1 MRATDM
7 KSSFPVVGIG
17 ASAGGLRALE
27 GFFAPMPAKPG
38 MAFVVITHLA
48 PDRKSLLVEIFAR
61 HAALP
66 VEVAVDR
73 QMVEADKVYVMLP
86 NATLT
91 IDEGRLRLAEIPH
104 DRHERAPIDIFFS
117 SLARS
122 CGEYAV
128 GVVLS
133 GSGADGVLGVKA
145 IKENGGLTMAQTLD
159 GSGPGFTGM
168 PDSAIATGLIDFAM
182 PVEAMSARLV
192 ANAKALEGAE
202 AFVKEQS
209 DSESKTSSHSESR
222 SGSGDQAWAEAKNT
236 VCAVLRARTG
246 HDFSGYKTPTFLRR
260 IHRRM
265 RIRQCDSLA
274 AYLELLDKDQGEA
287 TLLFRD
293 LLIKVTSFF
302 RDASAFESLKKQVIP
317 RLFEGRDAS
326 DAVRVWVP
334 GCATG
339 EEVYSLGVLL
349 REHLETLRAP
359 PRVTIFATDIDEQ
372 TLAVARAGRYPEAL
386 LTGVSAERRSRF
398 FTNDGQADQVY
409 VIAKEVR
416 DLCVFSAHSLL
427 RDPPFSRMDLISC
440 RNLLIYF
447 GAEAQRQVM
456 PILFYALQPR
466 GYLFLGMS
474 ESIGRFSDKFVS
486 VDKKHCVFQ
495 ARDMGARARMPLFV
509 GGMDPAGFSMTVTD
523 RRVPAG
529 PAPFR
534 QSVETC
540 IAEKFAPP
548 HVVVSGDGEIV
559 YFSARTGKYLEIPP
573 GAPTQA
579 LLTTARKGLRL
590 DLRRMLREA
599 IETSRS
605 VTRQDI
611 LIEGDDGGAKRIDL
625 TVEPFE
631 HPGPQPLFLVV
642 FKARETAAA
651 ATRVADPSND
661 NTVLESELRD
671 TRERLQATIEEYE
684 TALEQLKS
692 ANEELVS
699 LNEEMQSSN
708 EELES
713 SKEELQSLNEE
724 LQTVNHELYAK
735 IEDLDRANADLSNL
749 FESSQIATVFLD
761 RNLVI
766 RSFTPEVSRLFN
778 IIATDKGRPLTDLAI
793 KLSYPELQADIRHV
807 LETGDPFERRV
818 RRQESG
824 AEIDAPYYLA
834 RFTPYRNAVHGVDGV
849 VVTFV
854 DVTSVAKSE
863 ERQRTLVAELNHR
876 VKNVLAVI
884 LAIAQQTLTRSA
896 SPEAF
901 APAFF
906 ARLHAMARAHELLS
920 RKNWGE
926 VAIEELVGQALAPYL
941 SAGNERIATSGP
953 SLSLSAKLSL
963 GLVMALNELAT
974 NAVKY
979 GALSNESGRI
989 TLSWEVVTENQG
1001 PELDFAWRESDGPK
1015 VAAPTKD
1022 GFGLT
1027 LIKREIEYSLGGAA
1041 SIDFAPDGVAAILR
1055 IPLKRL
1061 RGVQE

>member
-1 MRATDM
+1 
-7 KSSFPVVGIG
+7 
-17 ASAGGLRALE
+17 
-27 GFFAPMPAKPG
+27 MPANPG

-48 PDRKSLLVEIFAR
+48 PDRKSLLVEILAR

-66 VEVAVDR
+66 VEVAVDG
-73 QMVEADKVYVMLP
+73 QMVEADKVYVMPP

-91 IDEGRLRLAEIPH
+91 IGEGRLRLAVVPH
-104 DRHERAPIDIFFS
+104 ARHERAPIDIFFS

-122 CGEYAV
+122 CGEFAV

-133 GSGADGVLGVKA
+133 GSGADGVLGIKA

-159 GSGPGFTGM
+159 GSGPGFAGM
-168 PDSAIATGLIDFAM
+168 PDSAIATGLIDFAA
-182 PVEAMSARLV
+182 PVESMAARLV
-192 ANAKALEGAE
+192 ENAKALEGVE
-202 AFVKEQS
+202 AFVRVQS
-209 DSESKTSSHSESR
+209 DSESKSSSHAESR
-222 SGSGDQAWAEAKNT
+222 SDSGDQAWAEAKAP
-236 VCAVLRARTG
+236 VCSVLRAKTG

-265 RIRQCDSLA
+265 RIRQCGSLA
-274 AYLELLDKDQGEA
+274 AYLELLDKDPGEA

-302 RDASAFESLKKQVIP
+302 RDAAAFEALKKHVIP

-339 EEVYSLGVLL
+339 EEVYSLAMLL
-349 REHLETLRAP
+349 REHVDSLRAP
-359 PRVTIFATDIDEQ
+359 PHVTIFATDIDEQ

-386 LTGVSAERRSRF
+386 LTGVSAERRRRF
-398 FTNDGQADQVY
+398 FTSDGQTGQIFV
-409 VIAKEVR
+409 VAKDVR

-447 GAEAQRQVM
+447 GVEAQRQVM

-474 ESIGRFSDKFVS
+474 ESIGRFADKFMP

-495 ARDMGARARMPLFV
+495 ARDMGGSRAPMPLFV
-509 GGMDPAGFSMTVTD
+509 GGAHPADFSMVVMD

-534 QSVETC
+534 QSVESC

-548 HVVVSGDGEIV
+548 HVVVSADGDIV
-559 YFSARTGKYLEIPP
+559 YFSARIGKYLEIPP

-605 VTRQDI
+605 ISRRDI
-611 LIEGDDGGAKRIDL
+611 LIESDDGGAERIDL

-642 FKARETAAA
+642 FNAREKAAA

-749 FESSQIATVFLD
+749 FDSSRIATVFLD

-793 KLSYPELQADIRHV
+793 KLSYPDLQADIRHV
-807 LETGDPFERRV
+807 LETGEPFERRV
-818 RRQESG
+818 RRHEIED
-824 AEIDAPYYLA
+824 EIDEPHYLA
-834 RFTPYRNAVHGVDGV
+834 RFTPYRNAAQGVDGV

-863 ERQRTLVAELNHR
+863 ECQRTLVAELNHR

-896 SPEAF
+896 TPEAF

-906 ARLHAMARAHELLS
+906 ARLQAMARAHELLS
-920 RKNWGE
+920 RKNWGD
-926 VAIEELVGQALAPYL
+926 VAIEDLVGQALAPHL

-953 SLSLSAKLSL
+953 SLSLPAKLAL

-989 TLSWEVVTENQG
+989 TLSWEVVNENEG
-1001 PELDFAWRESDGPK
+1001 PELDFAWRESGGPTF
-1015 VAAPTKD
+1015 AAPTKD

-1027 LIKREIEYSLGGAA
+1027 LIKREIEYSLGGVA
-1041 SIDFAPDGVAAILR
+1041 SVDFAPDGVAARLR
-1055 IPLKRL
+1055 MPLKRL

>member
-1 MRATDM
+1 M
-7 KSSFPVVGIG
+7 KSCFPVVGIG

-27 GFFAPMPAKPG
+27 GFFAAMPANPG

-48 PDRKSLLVEIFAR
+48 PDRKSLLVEILAR

-66 VEVAVDR
+66 VEVALDG
-73 QMVEADKVYVMLP
+73 QMVEADKVYVMPP

-91 IDEGRLRLAEIPH
+91 IADGRLQLAEIPH
-104 DRHERAPIDIFFS
+104 ERHERAPIDIFFS

-145 IKENGGLTMAQTLD
+145 IKENGGLTMAQTPD

-168 PDSAIATGLIDFAM
+168 PDSAIATGLIDFAT
-182 PVEAMSARLV
+182 PVETMAARLV
-192 ANAKALEGAE
+192 ENAKALEGAE
-202 AFVKEQS
+202 AFVKAPSVKGVEPAGHEESHPGSS
-209 DSESKTSSHSESR
+209 DS
-222 SGSGDQAWAEAKNT
+222 GLGDLAWVEAKTT
-236 VCAVLRARTG
+236 VCSVLRAKTG
-246 HDFSGYKTPTFLRR
+246 HDFSGYKTATFLRR

-265 RIRQCDSLA
+265 RIRQCDSLDT
-274 AYLELLDKDQGEA
+274 YLELLDRDPGEA

-302 RDASAFESLKKQVIP
+302 RDAAAFEALRKLAIP

-326 DAVRVWVP
+326 DSVRVWIP

-339 EEVYSLGVLL
+339 EEVYSVAVLL
-349 REHLETLRAP
+349 REHMETLRAP
-359 PRVTIFATDIDEQ
+359 PRVTIFATDIDEP
-372 TLAVARAGRYPEAL
+372 TLAVARSGRYPETL
-386 LTGVSAERRSRF
+386 LTGVSAERRRRF
-398 FTNDGQADQVY
+398 FTPDSQTGQIFVVANE
-409 VIAKEVR
+409 IR

-456 PILFYALQPR
+456 PILYYALQPR

-509 GGMDPAGFSMTVTD
+509 GGTNPGFSMPVTD

-548 HVVVSGDGEIV
+548 HVVVSGDGDIV

-605 VTRQDI
+605 VTSRDI
-611 LIEGDDGGAKRIDL
+611 LIESDDGGGERIDL

-631 HPGPQPLFLVV
+631 HSGPQPLFLVV
-642 FKARETAAA
+642 FSARGAAVAGTRIAVPSDDNA
-651 ATRVADPSND
+651 A
-661 NTVLESELRD
+661 LESELRD
-671 TRERLQATIEEYE
+671 TRERLQGTIEEYE

-724 LQTVNHELYAK
+724 LQTVNCELYAK
-735 IEDLDRANADLSNL
+735 IDDLDRANADLSNL
-749 FESSQIATVFLD
+749 FESGRIATVFLD

-766 RSFTPEVSRLFN
+766 RSFTPEVARLFN

-793 KLSYPELQADIRHV
+793 KLAYPELQADIRHV
-807 LETGDPFERRV
+807 LETGEPFERRA
-818 RRQESG
+818 RQD
-824 AEIDAPYYLA
+824 EIDAPYFLA
-834 RFTPYRNAVHGVDGV
+834 RLTPYRNAAHDIDGV
-849 VVTFV
+849 VATFI

-876 VKNVLAVI
+876 VKNVLTVI
-884 LAIAQQTLTRSA
+884 LAIAQQTLNRS
-896 SPEAF
+896 SNPSAF

-906 ARLHAMARAHELLS
+906 ARLQAMARAHELLS
-920 RKNWGE
+920 RKNWGD
-926 VAIEELVGQALAPYL
+926 VDIEDLVKQALAPYL
-941 SAGNERIATSGP
+941 AAGPQRIAMSGP
-953 SLSLSAKLSL
+953 SRSLQAKLAL
-963 GLVMALNELAT
+963 GLGMALDELAT

-989 TLSWEVVTENQG
+989 TLTWEGVTENDG
-1001 PELDFAWRESDGPK
+1001 PELEIAWRESGGPGV
-1015 VAAPTKD
+1015 VAPSKD

-1027 LIKREIEYSLGGAA
+1027 LIKREIEYNLGGVA
-1041 SIDFAPDGVAAILR
+1041 SINFAPDGLVAILR

-1061 RGVQE
+1061 SGVKE

>member
-1 MRATDM
+1 M
-7 KSSFPVVGIG
+7 KSFFPVVGIG

-27 GFFAPMPAKPG
+27 GFFAPMPANPG

-48 PDRKSLLVEIFAR
+48 PDRKSLLVEILAR

-66 VEVAVDR
+66 VEVAVDG
-73 QMVEADKVYVMLP
+73 QMVEADKVYVMPP

-91 IDEGRLRLAEIPH
+91 IGEGRLRLAVVPH

-122 CGEYAV
+122 CGEFAV

-159 GSGPGFTGM
+159 GSGPGFAGM
-168 PDSAIATGLIDFAM
+168 PDSAIATGLIDFAA
-182 PVEAMSARLV
+182 PVESMAARLV
-192 ANAKALEGAE
+192 ENAQALEGVE
-202 AFVKEQS
+202 AFVRVQS
-209 DSESKTSSHSESR
+209 DSESKSSNHAESP
-222 SGSGDQAWAEAKNT
+222 SGSGDQAWAEAKT
-236 VCAVLRARTG
+236 PVCSVLRARTG
-246 HDFSGYKTPTFLRR
+246 HDFSGYKTATFLRR

-265 RIRQCDSLA
+265 RIQQCDSLA
-274 AYLELLDKDQGEA
+274 AYLELLEKDPGEA

-302 RDASAFESLKKQVIP
+302 RDVAAFEALKKHVIP

-339 EEVYSLGVLL
+339 EEVYSLAMLL
-349 REHLETLRAP
+349 REHVDTLRAP

-386 LTGVSAERRSRF
+386 LTGVSAERRRRF
-398 FTNDGQADQVY
+398 FTSDGQTGQIFV
-409 VIAKEVR
+409 VAKDVR

-474 ESIGRFSDKFVS
+474 ESIGRFSDKFMPVN
-486 VDKKHCVFQ
+486 KKHCVFQ
-495 ARDMGARARMPLFV
+495 ARDMGGPRARMPLLV
-509 GGMDPAGFSMTVTD
+509 GGTDPAGFSIAVMD
-523 RRVPAG
+523 RRGAAG
-529 PAPFR
+529 PAVFR
-534 QSVETC
+534 QGVETR

-548 HVVVSGDGEIV
+548 HVVVSGDGDIV

-573 GAPTQA
+573 GAPSQA

-605 VTRQDI
+605 VTRRDI
-611 LIEGDDGGAKRIDL
+611 LIESDDGDAERIDL

-642 FKARETAAA
+642 FNAREAAA
-651 ATRVADPSND
+651 PATRVADPSND

-793 KLSYPELQADIRHV
+793 KLSYPDLQADIRHV
-807 LETGDPFERRV
+807 LETGEPFERRV
-818 RRQESG
+818 RRQEVG
-824 AEIDAPYYLA
+824 DEIDAPYYLA
-834 RFTPYRNAVHGVDGV
+834 RFTPYRNAAQGVDGV

-906 ARLHAMARAHELLS
+906 ARLQAMARAHELLS

-941 SAGNERIATSGP
+941 AAGNERIATSGP
-953 SLSLSAKLSL
+953 SLSLPAKLSL

-989 TLSWEVVTENQG
+989 TLTWEVVDENEG
-1001 PELDFAWRESDGPK
+1001 PELDFTWRESGGPT
-1015 VAAPTKD
+1015 VAAPGKD

-1041 SIDFAPDGVAAILR
+1041 SIDFAHDGVAARLR

>member
-1 MRATDM
+1 MKATNM
-7 KSSFPVVGIG
+7 KSCIPVVGIG

-27 GFFAPMPAKPG
+27 GFFAAMPANPG

-48 PDRKSLLVEIFAR
+48 PDRKSLLVEILAR

-66 VEVAVDR
+66 VEVAVEG
-73 QMVEADKVYVMLP
+73 QMVEADKVYVMPP

-91 IDEGRLRLAEIPH
+91 IADGRLRLAEIPH
-104 DRHERAPIDIFFS
+104 DRHERSPIDIFFS

-122 CGEYAV
+122 CGEYAA

-168 PDSAIATGLIDFAM
+168 PDSAIASGLIDFAA
-182 PVEAMSARLV
+182 PVDAMAARLLE
-192 ANAKALEGAE
+192 NAKALEEAE
-202 AFVKEQS
+202 AFVKEHGHLQS
-209 DSESKTSSHSESR
+209 PLNP
-222 SGSGDQAWAEAKNT
+222 GDQTLTEAKT
-236 VCAVLRARTG
+236 AIYAILRARTG

-265 RIRQCDSLA
+265 RIRRCDSLA
-274 AYLELLDKDQGEA
+274 AYLELLDKDPGEA

-302 RDASAFESLKKQVIP
+302 RDAVAFEALKKLVIP

-339 EEVYSLGVLL
+339 EEVYSLAVLL
-349 REHLETLRAP
+349 REHMETLRAP
-359 PRVTIFATDIDEQ
+359 PRVTIFATDIDEP

-386 LTGVSAERRSRF
+386 LTGVSAERRRRF
-398 FTNDGQADQVY
+398 FTSDGHAGQIFV
-409 VIAKEVR
+409 VAKEVR
-416 DLCVFSAHSLL
+416 DLCVFSGHSLL
-427 RDPPFSRMDLISC
+427 RDPPFSRVDLISC

-447 GAEAQRQVM
+447 ASEAQRQVM
-456 PILFYALQPR
+456 PILYYALQPR

-474 ESIGRFSDKFVS
+474 ESIGRFSDKFMP

-495 ARDMGARARMPLFV
+495 ARDLGGPRAHMPLFA
-509 GGMDPAGFSMTVTD
+509 GRTQPAGLSMAVTD

-529 PAPFR
+529 PARFR
-534 QSVETC
+534 QSVEAC
-540 IAEKFAPP
+540 IAEKFASP
-548 HVVVSGDGEIV
+548 HVVVSGEGDIV

-599 IETSRS
+599 IETRRS

-611 LIEGDDGGAKRIDL
+611 AIEGDDGEAERIDL

-631 HPGPQPLFLVV
+631 HSGSQPLFLVV
-642 FKARETAAA
+642 FNAREAAPA
-651 ATRVADPSND
+651 TTRVAVSSDGD
-661 NTVLESELRD
+661 ALLESELRD

-749 FESSQIATVFLD
+749 FDSSRIATVFLD

-766 RSFTPEVSRLFN
+766 RSFTPEVTRLFN
-778 IIATDKGRPLTDLAI
+778 IIAADKGRPLTDLAI
-793 KLSYPELQADIRHV
+793 KLAYPELQADIRHV
-807 LETGDPFERRV
+807 LETGELFERRV
-818 RRQESG
+818 RQE
-824 AEIDAPYYLA
+824 EIDAPYYLA
-834 RFTPYRNAVHGVDGV
+834 RFTPYRNAAQGIDGV
-849 VVTFV
+849 VATFI

-884 LAIAQQTLTRSA
+884 LAIAQQTLNRSA
-896 SPEAF
+896 SPAAF

-906 ARLHAMARAHELLS
+906 ARLQAMARAHELLS
-920 RKNWGE
+920 RKNWGD
-926 VAIEELVGQALAPYL
+926 VAVEDLVEQALAPYL
-941 SAGNERIATSGP
+941 TAGHERIAMSGP
-953 SLSLSAKLSL
+953 SLSLPAKLAL
-963 GLVMALNELAT
+963 GLGMALDELAT

-989 TLSWEVVTENQG
+989 TLSWEVVKENKG
-1001 PELDFAWRESDGPK
+1001 PELEFAWRESGGPMV
-1015 VAAPTKD
+1015 VAPAKD

-1027 LIKREIEYSLGGAA
+1027 LIKREIEYSLGGDA
-1041 SIDFAPDGVAAILR
+1041 SIDFAPEGMAASLKM
-1055 IPLKRL
+1055 PLKRL
-1061 RGVQE
+1061 CGVEE